1 MSYKLT
7 CVVNRFDAYKASVI
21 AVILSRQNGELGFE
35 PRFEASK
42 APVLPLDD
50 SPMMCSIAGV
60 LSLDDHLSNPRHSMY
75 ARDDASGSLNGIT
88 R

>member
-1 MSYKLT
+1 
-7 CVVNRFDAYKASVI
+7 
-21 AVILSRQNGELGFE
+21 
-35 PRFEASK
+35 
-42 APVLPLDD
+42 
-50 SPMMCSIAGV
+50 MMCSIAGV